1 MISGMTALSIDIW
14 GPKAWG
20 FLHACSFTYP
30 DNPTDEDRIHMY
42 NLLNSL
48 GYVLPCTICRKHFKE
63 MFSESIKGPTSHI
76 FDNRLQVSKWLVDA
90 HNEVNVRNGKE
101 KMAYE
106 DVEKLY
112 VKSSSVCFI
121 NSDLNENKNNL
132 MKSAINA
139 GIYFVA
145 SIVILIICICL
156 SRFVFKCKSISCY
169 R

>member
-30 DNPTDEDRIHMY
+30 DQPSDEDRIHMY

-90 HNEVNVRNGKE
+90 HNEVNARNGKE
-101 KMAYE
+101 KMTYE

-112 VKSSSVCFI
+112 VKSNSVCSSNIEF
-121 NSDLNENKNNL
+121 DD
-132 MKSAINA
+132 KSRIISGAFNA
-139 GIYFVA
+139 GVYFVA
-145 SIVILIICICL
+145 SIAILIICICL
-156 SRFVFKCKSISCY
+156 SRFVFKCRSISCQQS
-169 R
+169 

>member
-30 DNPTDEDRIHMY
+30 DKPSDEDRIHMY

-63 MFSESIKGPTSHI
+63 MFTEFIKGPTSHI

-90 HNEVNVRNGKE
+90 HNEVNIRNGKE

-112 VKSSSVCFI
+112 VKSSSVC
-121 NSDLNENKNNL
+121 SLNNYQDEHSVFVKG
-132 MKSAINA
+132 AFNA
-139 GIYFVA
+139 AIYFIA
-145 SIVILIICICL
+145 SIIILIICICL
-156 SRFVFKCKSISCY
+156 SRFVFKCKGISCSK
-169 R
+169 